1 MRKSELQQIIREE
14 ISKVLNED
22 TYSSFKKD
30 FDNIVKFASVSLDNS
45 MIKIYLDNDP
55 NKEKNLINKLI
66 RDKYADS
73 LKKMPSEP
81 DVMLLLEIIEK
92 TIKLHLSN

>member
-45 MIKIYLDNDP
+45 MIKIYLDND
-55 NKEKNLINKLI
+55 IYI
-66 RDKYADS
+66 
-73 LKKMPSEP
+73 
-81 DVMLLLEIIEK
+81 
-92 TIKLHLSN
+92 

>member
-81 DVMLLLEIIEK
+81 DVMLFKRLK
-92 TIKLHLSN
+92 

>member
-81 DVMLLLEIIEK
+81 DVMLFKILK
-92 TIKLHLSN
+92 